1 MLSRIPMIIGSNKNK
16 LEDIVRNMKSFTST
30 TLRKVK
36 ENSQESRK
44 EWIVWMRALS
54 AFIFTFLIISHGT
67 AVCQSLNLNPKE
79 WAKKLADPSDKKNDA
94 SFTLST
100 ILQKQDSA
108 SDISFLDK
116 LSNEPSA
123 KGHYFIARFN
133 CVKAYNLLVFYG
145 PKPLSPF
152 TTDSIK
158 REVTKLLEEAMNQ
171 AFIVDDDYLAAYVSS
186 IYGTAMDGFHN
197 TEKAVMYMM
206 YSADLYQKVKLHGAW
221 DTYFLLGEMLWRVRE
236 YQKSIQY
243 TKIAI
248 PLVKV
253 AHPVTKIYLMMC
265 NNTIALSFHRMGK
278 YDSALY
284 YYNKA
289 LQLASEENDKKTGK
303 IWQGI
308 VSGNIAQ
315 IDFAQGNYTTALP
328 LFMMD
333 YQTSIEF
340 GVYDEAGN
348 SIQWAAKTNLAL
360 GNKKEALL
368 EVRESFNLL
377 NKWQNP
383 ANYRQNAYQTA
394 SQIFKA
400 LGDNDSAYYY
410 SAEYN
415 ALHDSLER
423 VIYQSSISISK
434 LRLDNEKNRYNIQ
447 NIEREKKGQ
456 LEMRDSM
463 IVAILLLCA
472 VAMLLINRQLQ
483 KTKVRAQLEQHEK
496 RRIEQEMESAREQ
509 LKMFTKS
516 IIEKTSLIEKLESQ
530 MENKLKTQEQQQLVE
545 ELSRQSILTEEDWL
559 NFKSLFEKL
568 HVGFFE
574 KINKHVNN
582 ITQAEQRMAA
592 LTLLHLNTKQIAG
605 LLGISPNSVIKAKH
619 RMRDRFNLQTDQ
631 EVENFIASL

>member
-1 MLSRIPMIIGSNKNK
+1 MRTIIS
-16 LEDIVRNMKSFTST
+16 LV
-30 TLRKVK
+30 
-36 ENSQESRK
+36 
-44 EWIVWMRALS
+44 
-54 AFIFTFLIISHGT
+54 FTFLIIFHSN
-67 AVCQSLNLNPKE
+67 VFCQDVNLNAKE
-79 WAKKLADPSDKKNDA
+79 WAKKLADPSDKKNEA
-94 SFTLST
+94 AFTLAA
-100 ILQKQDSA
+100 ILSKQDSA
-108 SDISFLDK
+108 SDINFLDK

-133 CVKAYNLLVFYG
+133 CVKADNLLLFYG

-158 REVTKLLEEAMNQ
+158 REVTKLLQEAMNE

-186 IYGTAMDGFHN
+186 MYGTAMDGFHD

-206 YSADLYQKVKLHGAW
+206 YSAELYEKVKLHGAW
-221 DTYFLLGEMLWRVRE
+221 STYFVLGEMLWRVRE

-243 TKIAI
+243 SKIAI
-248 PLVKV
+248 PLVIV
-253 AHPVTKIYLMMC
+253 AHPVTKIYVMMC

-289 LQLASEENDKKTGK
+289 LQLASEENNKKIGK

-315 IDFAQGNYTTALP
+315 IDFVQGNYTTALP

-360 GNKKEALL
+360 GNKKEALRQ
-368 EVRESFNLL
+368 VRESFNLL
-377 NKWQNP
+377 KKWQNP
-383 ANYRQNAYQTA
+383 ASYRQNAYQTA

-410 SAEYN
+410 SAKYN
-415 ALHDSLER
+415 TLHDSLER
-423 VIYQSSISISK
+423 VVYQSSISISK
-434 LRLDNEKNRYNIQ
+434 LRLDNEKNRYNVQ
-447 NIEREKKGQ
+447 NLEREKKAELQ
-456 LEMRDSM
+456 TRNLIIVSM
-463 IVAILLLCA
+463 LLLCA
-472 VAMLLINRQLQ
+472 IGLFIISRQRQ
-483 KTKVRAQLEQHEK
+483 KSKLKARFQQEEK
-496 RRIEQEMESAREQ
+496 RRIEQEMESAKAQ

-516 IIEKTSLIEKLESQ
+516 IIEKTNLIEKLESQ
-530 MENKLKTQEQQQLVE
+530 MQNKLKTQEQQQLIE

-559 NFKSLFEKL
+559 NFKALFEKL
-568 HVGFFE
+568 YAGFFE

-592 LTLLHLNTKQIAG
+592 LTLLHLTTKQMAAV
-605 LLGISPNSVIKAKH
+605 LGISPNSVIKAKQ
-619 RMRDRFNLQTDQ
+619 RMRQRFNLQTDQ
-631 EVENFIASL
+631 EVESFIVSL

>member
-1 MLSRIPMIIGSNKNK
+1 
-16 LEDIVRNMKSFTST
+16 V
-30 TLRKVK
+30 
-36 ENSQESRK
+36 
-44 EWIVWMRALS
+44 
-54 AFIFTFLIISHGT
+54 
-67 AVCQSLNLNPKE
+67 NLNAKE
-79 WAKKLADPSDKKNDA
+79 WAKKLADPSDKKNEA
-94 SFTLST
+94 AFTLAA
-100 ILQKQDSA
+100 ILSKQDSA
-108 SDISFLDK
+108 SDINFLDK

-133 CVKAYNLLVFYG
+133 CVKADNLLLFYG

-158 REVTKLLEEAMNQ
+158 REVTKLLQEAMNE

-186 IYGTAMDGFHN
+186 MYGTAMDGFHD

-206 YSADLYQKVKLHGAW
+206 YSAELYEKVKLHGAW
-221 DTYFLLGEMLWRVRE
+221 STYFVLGEMLWRVRE

-243 TKIAI
+243 SKMAI
-248 PLVKV
+248 PLVIV
-253 AHPVTKIYLMMC
+253 AHPVTKIYVMMC

-289 LQLASEENDKKTGK
+289 LQLASEENNKKIGK

-315 IDFAQGNYTTALP
+315 IDFVQGNYTTALP
-328 LFMMD
+328 LFTMD

-360 GNKKEALL
+360 GNKKEALRQ
-368 EVRESFNLL
+368 VRESFNLL
-377 NKWQNP
+377 KKWQNP
-383 ANYRQNAYQTA
+383 ASYRQNAYQTA

-410 SAEYN
+410 SAKYN
-415 ALHDSLER
+415 TLHDSLER
-423 VIYQSSISISK
+423 VVYQSSISISK
-434 LRLDNEKNRYNIQ
+434 LRLDNEKNRYNVQ
-447 NIEREKKGQ
+447 NLEREKKAELQ
-456 LEMRDSM
+456 TRNLIIVSM
-463 IVAILLLCA
+463 LLLCA
-472 VAMLLINRQLQ
+472 IGLFIISRQRQ
-483 KTKVRAQLEQHEK
+483 KSKLKARFQQEEK
-496 RRIEQEMESAREQ
+496 RRIEQEMESAKAQ

-516 IIEKTSLIEKLESQ
+516 IIEKTNLIEKLESQ
-530 MENKLKTQEQQQLVE
+530 MQNKLKTQEQQQLIE

-559 NFKSLFEKL
+559 NFKALFEKL
-568 HVGFFE
+568 YAGFFE

-592 LTLLHLNTKQIAG
+592 LTLLHLTTKQMAAV
-605 LLGISPNSVIKAKH
+605 LGISPNSVIKAKQ
-619 RMRDRFNLQTDQ
+619 RMRQRFNLQTDQ
-631 EVENFIASL
+631 EVESFIVSL

>member
-1 MLSRIPMIIGSNKNK
+1 MRTIIS
-16 LEDIVRNMKSFTST
+16 LV
-30 TLRKVK
+30 
-36 ENSQESRK
+36 
-44 EWIVWMRALS
+44 
-54 AFIFTFLIISHGT
+54 FTFLIIFHSN
-67 AVCQSLNLNPKE
+67 VFCQDVNLNAKE
-79 WAKKLADPSDKKNDA
+79 WAKKLADPSDKKNEA
-94 SFTLST
+94 AFTLAA
-100 ILQKQDSA
+100 ILSKQDSA
-108 SDISFLDK
+108 SDINFLDK

-133 CVKAYNLLVFYG
+133 CVKADNLLLFYG

-158 REVTKLLEEAMNQ
+158 REVTKLLEEAMNE

-186 IYGTAMDGFHN
+186 MYGTAMDGFHD

-206 YSADLYQKVKLHGAW
+206 YSAELYEKVKLHGAW
-221 DTYFLLGEMLWRVRE
+221 STYFVLGEMLWRVRE

-243 TKIAI
+243 SKMAI
-248 PLVKV
+248 PLVIV
-253 AHPVTKIYLMMC
+253 AHPVTKIYVMMC

-289 LQLASEENDKKTGK
+289 LQLASEENNKKIGK

-315 IDFAQGNYTTALP
+315 IDFVQGNYTTALP

-360 GNKKEALL
+360 GNKKEALRQ
-368 EVRESFNLL
+368 VRESFNLL
-377 NKWQNP
+377 KKWQNP
-383 ANYRQNAYQTA
+383 ASYRQNAYLTA
-394 SQIFKA
+394 SEIFKA

-410 SAEYN
+410 SAKYN
-415 ALHDSLER
+415 TLHDSLER
-423 VIYQSSISISK
+423 VVYQSSISISK
-434 LRLDNEKNRYNIQ
+434 LRLDNEKNRYNVQ
-447 NIEREKKGQ
+447 NLEREKKAELQ
-456 LEMRDSM
+456 TRNLIIVSM
-463 IVAILLLCA
+463 LLLCA
-472 VAMLLINRQLQ
+472 IGLFIISRQRQ
-483 KTKVRAQLEQHEK
+483 KSKLKARFQQEEK
-496 RRIEQEMESAREQ
+496 RRIEQEMESAKAQ

-516 IIEKTSLIEKLESQ
+516 IIEKTNLIEKLESQ
-530 MENKLKTQEQQQLVE
+530 MQNKLKTQEQQQLIE

-559 NFKSLFEKL
+559 NFKALFEKL
-568 HVGFFE
+568 YAGFFE

-592 LTLLHLNTKQIAG
+592 LTLLHLTTKQMAAV
-605 LLGISPNSVIKAKH
+605 LGISPNSVIKAKQ
-619 RMRDRFNLQTDQ
+619 RMRQRFNLQTDQ
-631 EVENFIASL
+631 EVESFIVSL

>member
-44 EWIVWMRALS
+44 EWIVWMRALA

-158 REVTKLLEEAMNQ
+158 REVTRLLEEAMNQ

-243 TKIAI
+243 TKEAI

-315 IDFAQGNYTTALP
+315 IDFVQGNYTTALP

-383 ANYRQNAYQTA
+383 ANYRQNAYLTA

-410 SAEYN
+410 
-415 ALHDSLER
+415 
-423 VIYQSSISISK
+423 
-434 LRLDNEKNRYNIQ
+434 
-447 NIEREKKGQ
+447 
-456 LEMRDSM
+456 
-463 IVAILLLCA
+463 
-472 VAMLLINRQLQ
+472 
-483 KTKVRAQLEQHEK
+483 
-496 RRIEQEMESAREQ
+496 
-509 LKMFTKS
+509 
-516 IIEKTSLIEKLESQ
+516 
-530 MENKLKTQEQQQLVE
+530 
-545 ELSRQSILTEEDWL
+545 
-559 NFKSLFEKL
+559 
-568 HVGFFE
+568 
-574 KINKHVNN
+574 
-582 ITQAEQRMAA
+582 
-592 LTLLHLNTKQIAG
+592 
-605 LLGISPNSVIKAKH
+605 
-619 RMRDRFNLQTDQ
+619 
-631 EVENFIASL
+631 

>member
-1 MLSRIPMIIGSNKNK
+1 
-16 LEDIVRNMKSFTST
+16 
-30 TLRKVK
+30 
-36 ENSQESRK
+36 
-44 EWIVWMRALS
+44 MRTIA
-54 AFIFTFLIISHGT
+54 AFIFTFLMISHGT

-79 WAKKLADPSDKKNDA
+79 WAKKLADPSDKKNEA
-94 SFTLST
+94 SFTLAS
-100 ILQKQDSA
+100 ILEKQDSA
-108 SDISFLDK
+108 LDISFLDK
-116 LSNEPSA
+116 LSKEPSA

-133 CVKAYNLLVFYG
+133 CVKASNLLTFYG
-145 PKPLSPF
+145 PKPLSPPF

-158 REVTKLLEEAMNQ
+158 REVTNLLKEAMNE

-186 IYGTAMDGFHN
+186 MYGTAMDVFHD

-206 YSADLYQKVKLHGAW
+206 YSAELYEKVNLLGPW
-221 DTYFLLGEMLWRVRE
+221 PTYFVLGEMLWRVRE

-243 TKIAI
+243 SKIAI

-253 AHPVTKIYLMMC
+253 AHPVTKIYVMMC

-289 LQLASEENDKKTGK
+289 LQLASEENNKKIGK

-315 IDFAQGNYTTALP
+315 IDFVQGNYTTALP

-333 YQTSIEF
+333 YQNSIEF

-360 GNKKEALL
+360 GNKTEALRQI
-368 EVRESFNLL
+368 RESFNLL
-377 NKWQNP
+377 KKWLNP
-383 ANYRQNAYQTA
+383 ANYRQNAYLTA

-410 SAEYN
+410 SAQYN
-415 ALHDSLER
+415 TLHDSLER
-423 VIYQSSISISK
+423 VVYQSSISISK
-434 LRLDNEKNRYNIQ
+434 LRLINEKNRYNVQ
-447 NIEREKKGQ
+447 NLEREKKAELQ
-456 LEMRDSM
+456 TRNLI
-463 IVAILLLCA
+463 IVS
-472 VAMLLINRQLQ
+472 MLLICAIGLFIINRQRQ
-483 KTKVRAQLEQHEK
+483 KSKLKARFQQEEK
-496 RRIEQEMESAREQ
+496 RRIEQEMESARDQ

-516 IIEKTSLIEKLESQ
+516 IIEKTNLIEKLEFQ
-530 MENKLKTQEQQQLVE
+530 AENKLKTQEQQQLIE
-545 ELSRQSILTEEDWL
+545 ELSRQSILTEDDWQH
-559 NFKSLFEKL
+559 FKILFGKL
-568 HVGFFE
+568 YPDFFE

-592 LTLLHLNTKQIAG
+592 LTLLHLTTKQMAAV
-605 LLGISPNSVIKAKH
+605 LGISPNSVIKAKL
-619 RMRDRFNLQTDQ
+619 RMRQRFNLQNDQ
-631 EVENFIASL
+631 EVKSFIMSL

>member
-1 MLSRIPMIIGSNKNK
+1 MIIGSNKNK

-44 EWIVWMRALS
+44 EWIVWMRALA

-333 YQTSIEF
+333 YQSSKEN
-340 GVYDEAGN
+340 GAYDEAGN
-348 SIQWAAKTNLAL
+348 CIQWAAKTNLAL

-410 SAEYN
+410 SAKYN

-434 LRLDNEKNRYNIQ
+434 LRLDNEKSRYNIQ

-516 IIEKTSLIEKLESQ
+516 IIEKTNLIEKLELQ
-530 MENKLKTQEQQQLVE
+530 MENKLKTQEQQQLIE
-545 ELSRQSILTEEDWL
+545 ELSSQSILTEDDWL
-559 NFKSLFEKL
+559 NFKVMFEKL

-592 LTLLHLNTKQIAG
+592 LTLLHLTTKQIAAV
-605 LLGISPNSVIKAKH
+605 LGISPNSVIKAKQ
-619 RMRDRFNLQTDQ
+619 RMRQRFNLQSDE
-631 EVENFIASL
+631 EVESFIVSL

>member
-1 MLSRIPMIIGSNKNK
+1 MRTIIS
-16 LEDIVRNMKSFTST
+16 LV
-30 TLRKVK
+30 
-36 ENSQESRK
+36 
-44 EWIVWMRALS
+44 
-54 AFIFTFLIISHGT
+54 FTFLIIFHSN
-67 AVCQSLNLNPKE
+67 VFCQDVNLNAKE
-79 WAKKLADPSDKKNDA
+79 WAKKLADPSDKKNEA
-94 SFTLST
+94 AFTLAA
-100 ILQKQDSA
+100 ILSKQDSA
-108 SDISFLDK
+108 SDINFLDK

-133 CVKAYNLLVFYG
+133 CVKADNLLLFYG

-158 REVTKLLEEAMNQ
+158 REVTKLLQEAMNE

-186 IYGTAMDGFHN
+186 MYGTAMDDFHD

-206 YSADLYQKVKLHGAW
+206 YSAELYEKVKLHGAW
-221 DTYFLLGEMLWRVRE
+221 STYFVLGEMLWRVRE

-243 TKIAI
+243 SKIAI
-248 PLVKV
+248 PLVRV
-253 AHPVTKIYLMMC
+253 AHPVTKIYVMMC

-289 LQLASEENDKKTGK
+289 LQLASEENNKKIGK

-315 IDFAQGNYTTALP
+315 IDFVQGNYTTALP

-360 GNKKEALL
+360 GNKKEALRQ
-368 EVRESFNLL
+368 VRESFNLL
-377 NKWQNP
+377 KKWQNP
-383 ANYRQNAYQTA
+383 ASYRQNAYLTA

-410 SAEYN
+410 SAKYN
-415 ALHDSLER
+415 TLHDSLER
-423 VIYQSSISISK
+423 VVYQSSISISK
-434 LRLDNEKNRYNIQ
+434 LRLDNEKNRYNVQ
-447 NIEREKKGQ
+447 NLEREKKAE
-456 LEMRDSM
+456 LKTRNLIIVSM
-463 IVAILLLCA
+463 LLLCA
-472 VAMLLINRQLQ
+472 IGLFIVSRQRQ
-483 KTKVRAQLEQHEK
+483 KSKLKARFQQEEK
-496 RRIEQEMESAREQ
+496 RRIEQEMESAKAQ

-516 IIEKTSLIEKLESQ
+516 IIEKTNLIEKLESQ
-530 MENKLKTQEQQQLVE
+530 MQNKLKTQEQQQLIE

-559 NFKSLFEKL
+559 NFKALFEKL
-568 HVGFFE
+568 YAGFFE

-592 LTLLHLNTKQIAG
+592 LTLLHLTTKQMAAV
-605 LLGISPNSVIKAKH
+605 LGISPNSVIKAKQ
-619 RMRDRFNLQTDQ
+619 RMRQRFNLQTDQ
-631 EVENFIASL
+631 EVESFIVSL

>member
-1 MLSRIPMIIGSNKNK
+1 
-16 LEDIVRNMKSFTST
+16 V
-30 TLRKVK
+30 
-36 ENSQESRK
+36 
-44 EWIVWMRALS
+44 
-54 AFIFTFLIISHGT
+54 
-67 AVCQSLNLNPKE
+67 NLNAKE
-79 WAKKLADPSDKKNDA
+79 WAKKLADPSDKKNEA
-94 SFTLST
+94 AFTLAA
-100 ILQKQDSA
+100 ILSKQDSA
-108 SDISFLDK
+108 SDINFLDK

-133 CVKAYNLLVFYG
+133 CVKADNLLLFYG

-158 REVTKLLEEAMNQ
+158 REVTNLLQEAMNE

-186 IYGTAMDGFHN
+186 MYGTDMEAFHD

-206 YSADLYQKVKLHGAW
+206 YSAELYEKVNLHGAW
-221 DTYFLLGEMLWRVRE
+221 QTYFGLGEMLWRVRE

-243 TKIAI
+243 SKIAI
-248 PLVKV
+248 PLVIE
-253 AHPVTKIYLMMC
+253 AHPVTKIYVMMC
-265 NNTIALSFHRMGK
+265 NNTIALSFHRMGN

-289 LQLASEENDKKTGK
+289 LQLASEENDKKIGK

-315 IDFAQGNYTTALP
+315 IDFVQGKYTTALP

-360 GNKKEALL
+360 GNKKEALRQ
-368 EVRESFNLL
+368 VRESFNLL
-377 NKWQNP
+377 KKWQNP
-383 ANYRQNAYQTA
+383 ANYRQNAYLTA

-410 SAEYN
+410 SAKYN
-415 ALHDSLER
+415 TLHDSLER
-423 VIYQSSISISK
+423 VVYQSSISISK
-434 LRLDNEKNRYNIQ
+434 LRLDNEKNRYNVQ
-447 NIEREKKGQ
+447 NLEREKKAELQ
-456 LEMRDSM
+456 TRNLIIVSM
-463 IVAILLLCA
+463 LLLCA
-472 VAMLLINRQLQ
+472 IGLFIISRQRQ
-483 KTKVRAQLEQHEK
+483 KSKLKARFQQEEK
-496 RRIEQEMESAREQ
+496 RRIEQEMELAKAQ

-516 IIEKTSLIEKLESQ
+516 IIEKTNLIEKLESQ
-530 MENKLKTQEQQQLVE
+530 MQNKLKTQEQQQLIE

-559 NFKSLFEKL
+559 NFKALFEKL
-568 HVGFFE
+568 YAGFFE
-574 KINKHVNN
+574 KINKHVTN

-592 LTLLHLNTKQIAG
+592 LTLLHLTTKQMAAV
-605 LLGISPNSVIKAKH
+605 LGISPNSVIKAKQ
-619 RMRDRFNLQTDQ
+619 RMRQRFNLQNDH
-631 EVENFIASL
+631 EVESFIVSL

>member
-1 MLSRIPMIIGSNKNK
+1 LRTII
-16 LEDIVRNMKSFTST
+16 SFVFS
-30 TLRKVK
+30 
-36 ENSQESRK
+36 
-44 EWIVWMRALS
+44 
-54 AFIFTFLIISHGT
+54 FLIIFHSN
-67 AVCQSLNLNPKE
+67 VFCQDVNLNAKE
-79 WAKKLADPSDKKNDA
+79 WAKKLADPSDKKNEA
-94 SFTLST
+94 AFTLAS
-100 ILQKQDSA
+100 ILEKQDSA
-108 SDISFLDK
+108 LDISFLDK
-116 LSNEPSA
+116 LSKEPSA

-133 CVKAYNLLVFYG
+133 CVKASNLLTFYG
-145 PKPLSPF
+145 PKPLSPPF

-158 REVTKLLEEAMNQ
+158 REVTKLLEEAMNE

-186 IYGTAMDGFHN
+186 MYGTAMDSFHD

-206 YSADLYQKVKLHGAW
+206 YSAELYEKVNLPGPW
-221 DTYFLLGEMLWRVRE
+221 PTYFVLGEMLWRVRE

-243 TKIAI
+243 SKIAI
-248 PLVKV
+248 PLVIV
-253 AHPVTKIYLMMC
+253 AHPVTKIYVMMC

-289 LQLASEENDKKTGK
+289 LQLASEENNKKIGK

-315 IDFAQGNYTTALP
+315 IDFVQGNYATALP

-360 GNKKEALL
+360 GNKTEALRQI
-368 EVRESFNLL
+368 RESFNLL
-377 NKWQNP
+377 KKWLNP
-383 ANYRQNAYQTA
+383 ANYRQNAYLTA

-410 SAEYN
+410 SAQYN
-415 ALHDSLER
+415 TLHDSLER

-434 LRLDNEKNRYNIQ
+434 LRLDNEKNRYSIQ
-447 NIEREKKGQ
+447 NMEREKKGQ
-456 LEMRDSM
+456 LETRDS
-463 IVAILLLCA
+463 IIAAILLLCV
-472 VAMLLINRQLQ
+472 VALLLINRQLQ
-483 KTKVRAQLEQHEK
+483 KTKVRAQLEQQEK
-496 RRIEQEMESAREQ
+496 RRIEEEMESAREQ

-516 IIEKTSLIEKLESQ
+516 IIEKTNLIEKLELQ
-530 MENKLKTQEQQQLVE
+530 MENKLKTQEQQQLIE
-545 ELSRQSILTEEDWL
+545 ELSSQSILTEDDWL
-559 NFKSLFEKL
+559 NFKVMFEKL

-592 LTLLHLNTKQIAG
+592 LTLLHLTTKQIAAV
-605 LLGISPNSVIKAKH
+605 LGISPNSVIKAKQ
-619 RMRDRFNLQTDQ
+619 RMRQRFNLQSDE
-631 EVENFIASL
+631 EVESFIVSL

>member
-1 MLSRIPMIIGSNKNK
+1 MNLILIKGLISISIQGK
-16 LEDIVRNMKSFTST
+16 LILKTIV
-30 TLRKVK
+30 
-36 ENSQESRK
+36 
-44 EWIVWMRALS
+44 
-54 AFIFTFLIISHGT
+54 AFIFTFLITSNGT
-67 AVCQSLNLNPKE
+67 AACQSLNLNPKE
-79 WAKKLADPSDKKNDA
+79 WAKKLADPSDKKNEA
-94 SFTLST
+94 SLTLAA
-100 ILQKQDSA
+100 ILSKQDSA

-123 KGHYFIARFN
+123 KGPYFIARFN
-133 CVKAYNLLVFYG
+133 CVKADNLLLFYG

-158 REVTKLLEEAMNQ
+158 REATKLLEEAMNE

-186 IYGTAMDGFHN
+186 MYGTDMEDLHN

-206 YSADLYQKVKLHGAW
+206 YSAELYEKVNLHGAW
-221 DTYFLLGEMLWRVRE
+221 QTYFGLGEMLWRVRE

-253 AHPVTKIYLMMC
+253 AHPATKIYVMMC

-289 LQLASEENDKKTGK
+289 LQLASEENDKKVGK

-308 VSGNIAQ
+308 VSENIAQ
-315 IDFAQGNYTTALP
+315 IDFVQGKYTTALP

-360 GNKKEALL
+360 GNKKEALRQ
-368 EVRESFNLL
+368 VRESFNLL
-377 NKWQNP
+377 KKWLNP
-383 ANYRQNAYQTA
+383 ANYRQNAYLTA

-410 SAEYN
+410 STEHN

-423 VIYQSSISISK
+423 VVYQSSISISK
-434 LRLDNEKNRYNIQ
+434 LRLDNEKNRYNVQ
-447 NIEREKKGQ
+447 NLEREKKAQ
-456 LEMRDSM
+456 LQTRNFI
-463 IVAILLLCA
+463 IVGMLLLCA
-472 VAMLLINRQLQ
+472 IGLLLINRQLQ
-483 KTKVRAQLEQHEK
+483 KTKLKARFEQQEK
-496 RRIEQEMESAREQ
+496 RRIEQEMESARDQ

-516 IIEKTSLIEKLESQ
+516 IIEKTNLIEKLESQ
-530 MENKLKTQEQQQLVE
+530 AENKLKTQEQQQLIE
-545 ELSRQSILTEEDWL
+545 ELSRQSILTEDDWQH
-559 NFKSLFEKL
+559 FKTLFGKL
-568 HVGFFE
+568 HPGFFE

-592 LTLLHLNTKQIAG
+592 LTLLHLTTKQMAAV
-605 LLGISPNSVIKAKH
+605 LGISPNSVIKAKH
-619 RMRDRFNLQTDQ
+619 RMRDRFNLQTDK
-631 EVENFIASL
+631 EVEDFIVSL

>member
-1 MLSRIPMIIGSNKNK
+1 
-16 LEDIVRNMKSFTST
+16 V
-30 TLRKVK
+30 
-36 ENSQESRK
+36 
-44 EWIVWMRALS
+44 
-54 AFIFTFLIISHGT
+54 
-67 AVCQSLNLNPKE
+67 NLNAKE
-79 WAKKLADPSDKKNDA
+79 WAKKLADPSDKKNEA
-94 SFTLST
+94 AFTLAS
-100 ILQKQDSA
+100 ILEKQDSA
-108 SDISFLDK
+108 LDISFLDK
-116 LSNEPSA
+116 LSKEPST

-133 CVKAYNLLVFYG
+133 CVKASNLLTFYG

-158 REVTKLLEEAMNQ
+158 REVTKLLEEAMNE

-186 IYGTAMDGFHN
+186 MYGTAMDGFHD

-206 YSADLYQKVKLHGAW
+206 YSAELYEKVNLLGPW
-221 DTYFLLGEMLWRVRE
+221 PTYFVLSEMLWRVRE

-243 TKIAI
+243 SKIAI
-248 PLVKV
+248 PLVIV
-253 AHPVTKIYLMMC
+253 AHPVTKIYVMMC

-289 LQLASEENDKKTGK
+289 LQLASEENNKKIGK

-315 IDFAQGNYTTALP
+315 IDFVQGNYTTALP

-360 GNKKEALL
+360 GNKTEAL
-368 EVRESFNLL
+368 RQIRKSFNLL
-377 NKWQNP
+377 KKWLNP
-383 ANYRQNAYQTA
+383 ANYRQNAYLTA

-410 SAEYN
+410 SAQYN
-415 ALHDSLER
+415 TLHDSLER

-434 LRLDNEKNRYNIQ
+434 LRLDNEKNRYDIQ
-447 NIEREKKGQ
+447 NMEREKKGQ
-456 LEMRDSM
+456 LETRDS
-463 IVAILLLCA
+463 IIAAILLLCV
-472 VAMLLINRQLQ
+472 VALLLINRQLQ
-483 KTKVRAQLEQHEK
+483 KTKVRAQLEQQEK
-496 RRIEQEMESAREQ
+496 RRIEEEMESAREQ

-516 IIEKTSLIEKLESQ
+516 IIEKTNLIEKLELQ
-530 MENKLKTQEQQQLVE
+530 MENKLKTQEQQQLIE
-545 ELSRQSILTEEDWL
+545 ELSSQSILTEDDWL
-559 NFKSLFEKL
+559 NFKVMFEKL

-592 LTLLHLNTKQIAG
+592 LTLLHLTTKQIAAV
-605 LLGISPNSVIKAKH
+605 LGISPNSVIKAKQ
-619 RMRDRFNLQTDQ
+619 RMRQRFNLQSDE
-631 EVENFIASL
+631 EVESFIVSLQNAILYWLC

>member
-1 MLSRIPMIIGSNKNK
+1 
-16 LEDIVRNMKSFTST
+16 
-30 TLRKVK
+30 
-36 ENSQESRK
+36 
-44 EWIVWMRALS
+44 MRTIA
-54 AFIFTFLIISHGT
+54 AFIFTFLMISHGT

-79 WAKKLADPSDKKNDA
+79 WAKKLADPSDKKNEA
-94 SFTLST
+94 SFTLAS
-100 ILQKQDSA
+100 ILEKQDSA
-108 SDISFLDK
+108 LDISFLDK
-116 LSNEPSA
+116 LSKEPSA

-133 CVKAYNLLVFYG
+133 CVKASNLLTFYG
-145 PKPLSPF
+145 PKPLSPPF

-158 REVTKLLEEAMNQ
+158 REVTNLLKEAMNE

-186 IYGTAMDGFHN
+186 MYGTAMDVFHD

-206 YSADLYQKVKLHGAW
+206 YSAELYEKVNLLGPW
-221 DTYFLLGEMLWRVRE
+221 PTYFVLGEMLWRVRE

-243 TKIAI
+243 SKIAI

-253 AHPVTKIYLMMC
+253 AHPVTKIYVMMC

-289 LQLASEENDKKTGK
+289 LQLASEENNKKIGK

-315 IDFAQGNYTTALP
+315 IDFVQGNYTTALP

-333 YQTSIEF
+333 YQNSIEF

-360 GNKKEALL
+360 GNKTEALRQI
-368 EVRESFNLL
+368 RESFNLL
-377 NKWQNP
+377 KKWLNP
-383 ANYRQNAYQTA
+383 ANYRQNAYLTA

-410 SAEYN
+410 SAQYN
-415 ALHDSLER
+415 TLHDSLER
-423 VIYQSSISISK
+423 VVYQSSISISK
-434 LRLDNEKNRYNIQ
+434 LRLINEKNRYNVQ
-447 NIEREKKGQ
+447 NLEREKKAELQ
-456 LEMRDSM
+456 TRNLIIVSM
-463 IVAILLLCA
+463 LLLCA
-472 VAMLLINRQLQ
+472 IGLFIINRQRQ
-483 KTKVRAQLEQHEK
+483 KSKLKARFQQEEK
-496 RRIEQEMESAREQ
+496 RRIEQEMESARDQ

-516 IIEKTSLIEKLESQ
+516 IIEKTNLIEKLEFQ
-530 MENKLKTQEQQQLVE
+530 AENKLKTQEQQQLIE
-545 ELSRQSILTEEDWL
+545 ELSRQSILTEDDWQH
-559 NFKSLFEKL
+559 FKILFGKL
-568 HVGFFE
+568 YPDFFE

-592 LTLLHLNTKQIAG
+592 LTLLHLTTKQMAAV
-605 LLGISPNSVIKAKH
+605 LGISPNSVIKAKL
-619 RMRDRFNLQTDQ
+619 RMRQRFNLQNDQ
-631 EVENFIASL
+631 EVKSFIMSL

>member
-1 MLSRIPMIIGSNKNK
+1 MRTIIS
-16 LEDIVRNMKSFTST
+16 LV
-30 TLRKVK
+30 
-36 ENSQESRK
+36 
-44 EWIVWMRALS
+44 
-54 AFIFTFLIISHGT
+54 FTFLIIFHSN
-67 AVCQSLNLNPKE
+67 VFCQDVNLNAKE
-79 WAKKLADPSDKKNDA
+79 WAKKLADPSDKKNEA
-94 SFTLST
+94 AFALAAILS
-100 ILQKQDSA
+100 KQDSA
-108 SDISFLDK
+108 SDINFLDK

-133 CVKAYNLLVFYG
+133 CVKADNLLLFYG

-158 REVTKLLEEAMNQ
+158 REVTKLLQEAMNE

-186 IYGTAMDGFHN
+186 MYGTAMEGFHD

-206 YSADLYQKVKLHGAW
+206 YSAELYEKVKLHGAW
-221 DTYFLLGEMLWRVRE
+221 STYFVLGEMLWRVRE

-243 TKIAI
+243 SKMAI
-248 PLVKV
+248 PLVTV
-253 AHPVTKIYLMMC
+253 AHPVTKIYVMMC

-289 LQLASEENDKKTGK
+289 LQLASEENNKKIGK

-315 IDFAQGNYTTALP
+315 IDFVQGNYTTALP

-360 GNKKEALL
+360 GNKKEALRQ
-368 EVRESFNLL
+368 VRESFNLL
-377 NKWQNP
+377 KKWQNP
-383 ANYRQNAYQTA
+383 ASYRQNAYLTA

-410 SAEYN
+410 SAKYN
-415 ALHDSLER
+415 TLHDSLER
-423 VIYQSSISISK
+423 VVYQSSISISK
-434 LRLDNEKNRYNIQ
+434 LRLDNEKNRYNVQ
-447 NIEREKKGQ
+447 NLEREKKAE
-456 LEMRDSM
+456 LKTRNLIIVSM
-463 IVAILLLCA
+463 LLLCA
-472 VAMLLINRQLQ
+472 IGLFIVSRQRQ
-483 KTKVRAQLEQHEK
+483 KSKLKARFQQEEK
-496 RRIEQEMESAREQ
+496 RRIEQEMESAKAQ

-516 IIEKTSLIEKLESQ
+516 IIEKTNLIEKLESQ
-530 MENKLKTQEQQQLVE
+530 MQNKLKTQEQQQLIE

-559 NFKSLFEKL
+559 NFKALFEKL
-568 HVGFFE
+568 YAGFFE

-592 LTLLHLNTKQIAG
+592 LTLLHLTTKQMAAV
-605 LLGISPNSVIKAKH
+605 LGISPNSVIKAKQ
-619 RMRDRFNLQTDQ
+619 RMRQRFNLQTDQ
-631 EVENFIASL
+631 EVESFIVSL

>member
-1 MLSRIPMIIGSNKNK
+1 
-16 LEDIVRNMKSFTST
+16 
-30 TLRKVK
+30 LRT
-36 ENSQESRK
+36 
-44 EWIVWMRALS
+44 IA

-243 TKIAI
+243 TKEAI

-315 IDFAQGNYTTALP
+315 IDFVQENYTTALP

-410 SAEYN
+410 SAKYN

-574 KINKHVNN
+574 KINKHVTN

>member
-1 MLSRIPMIIGSNKNK
+1 MRTIIS
-16 LEDIVRNMKSFTST
+16 LV
-30 TLRKVK
+30 
-36 ENSQESRK
+36 
-44 EWIVWMRALS
+44 
-54 AFIFTFLIISHGT
+54 FTFLIIFHSN
-67 AVCQSLNLNPKE
+67 VFCQDVNLNAKE
-79 WAKKLADPSDKKNDA
+79 WAKKLADPSDKKNEA
-94 SFTLST
+94 AFTLAA
-100 ILQKQDSA
+100 ILSKQDSA
-108 SDISFLDK
+108 SDINFLDK

-133 CVKAYNLLVFYG
+133 CVKADNLLLFYG

-158 REVTKLLEEAMNQ
+158 REVTKLLQEAMNE

-186 IYGTAMDGFHN
+186 MYGTAMDGFHD

-206 YSADLYQKVKLHGAW
+206 YSAELYEKVKLHGAW
-221 DTYFLLGEMLWRVRE
+221 STYFVLGEMLWRVRE

-243 TKIAI
+243 SKMAI
-248 PLVKV
+248 PLVIV
-253 AHPVTKIYLMMC
+253 AHPVTKIYVMMC

-289 LQLASEENDKKTGK
+289 LQLASEENNKKIGK

-315 IDFAQGNYTTALP
+315 IDFVQGNYTTALP

-360 GNKKEALL
+360 GNKKEALRQ
-368 EVRESFNLL
+368 VRESFNLL
-377 NKWQNP
+377 KKWQNP
-383 ANYRQNAYQTA
+383 ANYRQNAYLTA

-410 SAEYN
+410 SAKYN
-415 ALHDSLER
+415 TLHDSLER
-423 VIYQSSISISK
+423 VVYQSSISISK
-434 LRLDNEKNRYNIQ
+434 LRLDNEKNRYNVQ
-447 NIEREKKGQ
+447 NLEREKKAELQ
-456 LEMRDSM
+456 TRNLIIVSM
-463 IVAILLLCA
+463 LLLCA
-472 VAMLLINRQLQ
+472 IGLFIISRQRQ
-483 KTKVRAQLEQHEK
+483 KSKLKARFQQEEK
-496 RRIEQEMESAREQ
+496 RRIEQEMESAKAQ

-516 IIEKTSLIEKLESQ
+516 IIEKTNLIEKLESQ
-530 MENKLKTQEQQQLVE
+530 MQNKLKTQEQQQLIE

-559 NFKSLFEKL
+559 NFKALFGKL
-568 HVGFFE
+568 YAGFFE

-592 LTLLHLNTKQIAG
+592 LTLLHLTTKQMAAV
-605 LLGISPNSVIKAKH
+605 LGISPNSVIKAKQ
-619 RMRDRFNLQTDQ
+619 RMRQRFNLQTDQ
-631 EVENFIASL
+631 EVESFIVSL